1 MYQTAKKKKKITM
14 ILNNKL
20 QIENCSE
27 NTCISEIIDDYI
39 LRTANKMKEN
49 IMSLFHTFYC
59 EVLTN

>member
-1 MYQTAKKKKKITM
+1 M

>member
-1 MYQTAKKKKKITM
+1 M

-27 NTCISEIIDDYI
+27 NTYISEIIDDYI

-49 IMSLFHTFYC
+49 IMIWFNAFYC
-59 EVLTN
+59 EVLRN